1 MIDKKQLYIVLYS
14 IYCEHQFAQREKKA
28 MIQKY
33 KSEIIT
39 ILVFFL
45 SLLSL
50 FFVFHKLFYSY
61 QVASGSMEKT
71 IMTGDFV
78 IGNRNA
84 KKIERGD
91 IVLFF
96 QSEKNQ
102 VFLKRVIAIEGDS
115 VDIKNGDVS
124 VNGVQEDDSYL
135 QGRTEGEM
143 SYVVPE
149 NAYFLLGDNRENS
162 NDARYW
168 KNPYIYKKD
177 MYGKVI
183 FSIGRCGIHI
193 Y

>member
-1 MIDKKQLYIVLYS
+1 MIK
-14 IYCEHQFAQREKKA
+14 
-28 MIQKY
+28 KY
-33 KSEIIT
+33 KSEIVT
-39 ILVFFL
+39 ILVLLL
-45 SLLSL
+45 SLLS
-50 FFVFHKLFYSY
+50 FYFVFNKLFYSY

-78 IGNRNA
+78 IGSRKTEN
-84 KKIERGD
+84 IERGN

-102 VFLKRVIAIEGDS
+102 VFLKRVIAIEGDR

-124 VNGVQEDDSYL
+124 INGIQEDDSYL

-143 SYVVPE
+143 SCDVPK

-183 FSIGRCGIHI
+183 FSIGRSGIHI